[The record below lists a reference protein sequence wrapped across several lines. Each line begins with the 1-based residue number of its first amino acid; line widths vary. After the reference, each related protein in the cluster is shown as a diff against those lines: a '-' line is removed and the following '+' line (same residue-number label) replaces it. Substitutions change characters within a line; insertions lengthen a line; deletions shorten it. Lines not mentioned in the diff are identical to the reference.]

1 MDHGGPSIVEI
12 TCEGCRRP
20 ITLNWYIG
28 CVATIAANTH
38 YSETVDTMKN
48 TIISVLFAASALT
61 AMPAFAADPAAAA
74 VAMADKGA
82 AYLQKNGKDALIKEV
97 NSKNPE
103 FVNETTYLTVR
114 ALDGTQL
121 AHPTNPKLVGKNMV
135 VLPDA
140 DGKLFRKEI
149 IDQAKAK
156 GKGWVDYRYNNP
168 ANGEIEKK
176 STYFLKQGDVILEAG
191 IYKGK

>member
-1 MDHGGPSIVEI
+1 
-12 TCEGCRRP
+12 
-20 ITLNWYIG
+20 
-28 CVATIAANTH
+28 
-38 YSETVDTMKN
+38 MKN
-48 TIISVLFAASALT
+48 TILAMLCAATALSSVPAL
-61 AMPAFAADPAAAA
+61 AADTAAAA
-74 VAMADKGA
+74 VAMVDKGA

-103 FVNETTYLTVR
+103 FINDTTYLTVR

-121 AHPTNPKLVGKNMV
+121 AHPTNPKLVGKNLV

-149 IDQAKAK
+149 IDQAKST

-168 ANGEIEKK
+168 GNGQIEKK

>member
-1 MDHGGPSIVEI
+1 MKSLVSAM
-12 TCEGCRRP
+12 
-20 ITLNWYIG
+20 L
-28 CVATIAANTH
+28 ATSMFVMSGA
-38 YSETVDTMKN
+38 
-48 TIISVLFAASALT
+48 AASD
-61 AMPAFAADPAAAA
+61 DPATAI
-74 VAMADKGA
+74 AMVDKGA
-82 AYLQKNGKDALIKEV
+82 AFMKKNGKDALIV
-97 NSKNPE
+97 AINARHPD
-103 FVNETTYLTVR
+103 FVNGDTYLTMR

-149 IDQAKAK
+149 IDGAQKA

-168 ANGEIEKK
+168 VTGQIEKK
-176 STYFLKQGDVILEAG
+176 STYYLKTGDVILESG

>member
-1 MDHGGPSIVEI
+1 MKSIMSAV
-12 TCEGCRRP
+12 
-20 ITLNWYIG
+20 L
-28 CVATIAANTH
+28 ATAVFALSTAHAA
-38 YSETVDTMKN
+38 D
-48 TIISVLFAASALT
+48 
-61 AMPAFAADPAAAA
+61 DPAAAI
-74 VAMADKGA
+74 AMVDKGA
-82 AYLQKNGKDALIKEV
+82 AFMQKNGKEALITAINAK
-97 NSKNPE
+97 SPE
-103 FVNETTYLTVR
+103 FVNGGIYLTMR

-149 IDQAKAK
+149 IEGAKKK

-168 ANGEIEKK
+168 TTGDIEKK
-176 STYFLKQGDVILEAG
+176 STYYLKTGDVILEAG

>member
-1 MDHGGPSIVEI
+1 
-12 TCEGCRRP
+12 
-20 ITLNWYIG
+20 
-28 CVATIAANTH
+28 
-38 YSETVDTMKN
+38 MKN
-48 TIISVLFAASALT
+48 TIVSMLFVATALSSVPAL
-61 AMPAFAADPAAAA
+61 AADPTAAA
-74 VAMADKGA
+74 VAMVEKGA
-82 AYLQKNGKDALIKEV
+82 AYMQKNGKDALIKEV
-97 NSKNPE
+97 NAKNPE
-103 FVNETTYLTVR
+103 FINDTTYLTVR

-149 IDQAKAK
+149 IDQAQSK

-168 ANGEIEKK
+168 ANGNIEKK
-176 STYFLKQGDVILEAG
+176 STYFFKQGDVILEAG

>member
-1 MDHGGPSIVEI
+1 MKSIMSAV
-12 TCEGCRRP
+12 
-20 ITLNWYIG
+20 L
-28 CVATIAANTH
+28 ATAVFALSTAHAA
-38 YSETVDTMKN
+38 D
-48 TIISVLFAASALT
+48 
-61 AMPAFAADPAAAA
+61 DPAAAI
-74 VAMADKGA
+74 AMVDKGA
-82 AYLQKNGKDALIKEV
+82 AFMQKNGKEALITAINAK
-97 NSKNPE
+97 SPE
-103 FVNETTYLTVR
+103 FVNGGIYLTMR

-149 IDQAKAK
+149 IEGAQKK

-168 ANGEIEKK
+168 TTGDIEKK
-176 STYFLKQGDVILEAG
+176 STYYSKTGDVILEAG

>member
-1 MDHGGPSIVEI
+1 
-12 TCEGCRRP
+12 
-20 ITLNWYIG
+20 
-28 CVATIAANTH
+28 
-38 YSETVDTMKN
+38 MKN
-48 TIISVLFAASALT
+48 TIMSVLFATTALSAVPVL
-61 AMPAFAADPAAAA
+61 AADSAAAA
-74 VAMADKGA
+74 VAMVDKGA
-82 AYLQKNGKDALIKEV
+82 AYAQKHGKDALIKEV
-97 NSKNPE
+97 NDKNPE
-103 FVNETTYLTVR
+103 FVNDTTYLTVR

-149 IDQAKAK
+149 IEQAKAK

-168 ANGEIEKK
+168 TNGQIEKK

>member
-1 MDHGGPSIVEI
+1 M
-12 TCEGCRRP
+12 
-20 ITLNWYIG
+20 
-28 CVATIAANTH
+28 
-38 YSETVDTMKN
+38 
-48 TIISVLFAASALT
+48 
-61 AMPAFAADPAAAA
+61 
-74 VAMADKGA
+74 
-82 AYLQKNGKDALIKEV
+82 QKNGKDALIKEV
-97 NSKNPE
+97 NGKNPA
-103 FVNETTYLTVR
+103 FINEYTYLTVR

-149 IDQAKAK
+149 IDQAKSK

-168 ANGEIEKK
+168 ANGDIEKK
-176 STYFLKQGDVILEAG
+176 STYFFRQDDVILEAG

>member
-1 MDHGGPSIVEI
+1 MKLS
-12 TCEGCRRP
+12 
-20 ITLNWYIG
+20 
-28 CVATIAANTH
+28 IAALLATTTLAF
-38 YSETVDTMKN
+38 S
-48 TIISVLFAASALT
+48 SA
-61 AMPAFAADPAAAA
+61 MAADDPATAI
-74 VAMADKGA
+74 AMVEKGA
-82 AYLQKNGKDALIKEV
+82 AYMQKNGKDALISAI

-103 FVNETTYLTVR
+103 FVNEHTYLTMR
-114 ALDGTQL
+114 AMDGTQL

-149 IDQAKAK
+149 IEQAQKT

-168 ANGEIEKK
+168 TTGQIEKK
-176 STYFLKQGDVILEAG
+176 STYFSKTGDVILEAG

>member
-1 MDHGGPSIVEI
+1 MMK
-12 TCEGCRRP
+12 
-20 ITLNWYIG
+20 TL
-28 CVATIAANTH
+28 IAALLTTFVF
-38 YSETVDTMKN
+38 SG
-48 TIISVLFAASALT
+48 AL
-61 AMPAFAADPAAAA
+61 AADDPAKA
-74 VAMADKGA
+74 VAMVEKGA
-82 AYLQKNGKDALIKEV
+82 AYMQKNGKDALLSAI

-103 FVNETTYLTVR
+103 FVNEETYLTMR

-149 IDQAKAK
+149 IEQAQKA

-168 ANGEIEKK
+168 TTGQIEKK
-176 STYFLKQGDVILEAG
+176 STYFAKTGDVILEAG

>member
-1 MDHGGPSIVEI
+1 MKLS
-12 TCEGCRRP
+12 
-20 ITLNWYIG
+20 
-28 CVATIAANTH
+28 IAALLATTTLAF
-38 YSETVDTMKN
+38 S
-48 TIISVLFAASALT
+48 SA
-61 AMPAFAADPAAAA
+61 MAADAPATAI
-74 VAMADKGA
+74 AMVEKGA
-82 AYLQKNGKDALIKEV
+82 AYMQKNGKDALIGAI

-103 FVNETTYLTVR
+103 FVNEHTYLTMR
-114 ALDGTQL
+114 AMDGTQL

-149 IDQAKAK
+149 IEQAQKT

-168 ANGEIEKK
+168 TTGQIEKK
-176 STYFLKQGDVILEAG
+176 STYFAKTGDVILEAG